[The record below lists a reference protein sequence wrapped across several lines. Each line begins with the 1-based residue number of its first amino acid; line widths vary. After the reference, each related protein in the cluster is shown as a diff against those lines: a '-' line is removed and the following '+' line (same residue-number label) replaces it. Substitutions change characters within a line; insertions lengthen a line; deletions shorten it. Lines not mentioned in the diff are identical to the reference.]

1 MATIKMVIT
10 AIGTIGSNPAVG
22 VDYSSVVPELVRPIK
37 LVGDGLEL
45 NIGVSNRFWASL
57 WLITPDDFFPA
68 SVGLTAFDSDVD
80 GMPYKTQMFE
90 FDMPST
96 VPFALDDYTHL
107 EIDSPTVNGSSYLP
121 GYFTDIAFWLYVDGV
136 LVADSG
142 NATVIGVFETNRG
155 GGPFTV
161 RTLRSN
167 LAAMPEM
174 FWTQLKRCIEEA

>member
-1 MATIKMVIT
+1 
-10 AIGTIGSNPAVG
+10 
-22 VDYSSVVPELVRPIK
+22 
-37 LVGDGLEL
+37 
-45 NIGVSNRFWASL
+45 
-57 WLITPDDFFPA
+57 
-68 SVGLTAFDSDVD
+68 
-80 GMPYKTQMFE
+80 MPYKTQMFE